1 MIKAQRGIS
10 VINLTVSILLFVLI
24 LKLSF
29 SLIPAYWDNH
39 IINKQLTELLAQNI
53 SGSQLPQKMN
63 ERLEMNDIRDL
74 KFEDIAKI
82 SDLQDHINVSTHY
95 EVRKHLL
102 SNIDLVLTFEKSF
115 DQRTIQVK

>member
-1 MIKAQRGIS
+1 MSI
-10 VINLTVSILLFVLI
+10 INLIVGIFLFTLI

-39 IINKQLTELLAQNI
+39 IINKQLTELLAQNT
-53 SGSQLPQKMN
+53 SVSQLTQKMN

-82 SDLQDHINVSTHY
+82 SNLQDQVKVSTHY

-102 SNIDLVLTFEKSF
+102 SNIDLVLTFEKNF

>member
-1 MIKAQRGIS
+1 MIRSQRGMSI
-10 VINLTVSILLFVLI
+10 INLIVGIFLFTLI

-39 IINKQLTELLAQNI
+39 IINKQLTELLAQNT
-53 SGSQLPQKMN
+53 SVSQLTQKMN

-82 SDLQDHINVSTHY
+82 SNLQDQVKVSTHY

-102 SNIDLVLTFEKSF
+102 SNIDLVLTFEKNF